1 MTIEEASYLVLQ
13 SSIISNKSEVFLINM
28 GNPIKV
34 IDIARRLLTLHGLV
48 EKNEKNLNGIEIK
61 ITGLKKGEKLHE
73 ELLIDKDSLKTSN
86 ENLLIASEKEIINSD
101 IQDFENTLNELFKT
115 NSENIL
121 IKKLDELI

>member
-1 MTIEEASYLVLQ
+1 
-13 SSIISNKSEVFLINM
+13 M

-73 ELLIDKDSLKTSN
+73 ELLIDKNSLKTSN
-86 ENLLIASEKEIINSD
+86 KNLLIASEKEIIDLD
-101 IQDFENTLNELFKT
+101 ILEFENILNKLFNTDSESFLMKKLNEL
-115 NSENIL
+115 I
-121 IKKLDELI
+121 